1 MKRCYLKYKIYED
14 YNYGSKYA
22 YLKLKKMAR
31 EERNTIGYTVALISE
46 FAHHFGIS
54 SRQAYTYLKR
64 FKGME
69 HLYNHYVVLHTQ
81 SFPDTIDALA
91 QVCTNNGGE
100 LK

>member
-1 MKRCYLKYKIYED
+1 MVFYSLNCNFAAEI
-14 YNYGSKYA
+14 SKT
-22 YLKLKKMAR
+22 KKMAR

-91 QVCTNNGGE
+91 QVCKNNGGE

>member
-1 MKRCYLKYKIYED
+1 
-14 YNYGSKYA
+14 
-22 YLKLKKMAR
+22 MAR

-100 LK
+100 LKFSKGITFQYYFGTQKALSQLKKV

>member
-1 MKRCYLKYKIYED
+1 MPFYLVFYSLNCNFAAEI
-14 YNYGSKYA
+14 SKT
-22 YLKLKKMAR
+22 KKMAR

-91 QVCTNNGGE
+91 QVCKNNGGE